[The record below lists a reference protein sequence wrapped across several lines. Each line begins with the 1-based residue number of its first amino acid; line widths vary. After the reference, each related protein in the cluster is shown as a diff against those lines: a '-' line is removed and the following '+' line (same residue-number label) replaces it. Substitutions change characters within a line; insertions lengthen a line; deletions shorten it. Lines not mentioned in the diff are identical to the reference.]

1 MSEEKASSCYGW
13 VISLQRRL
21 ETKQMMAR
29 LYTEGEP
36 DPWPAVT
43 CLKTHLLFTITRQE
57 ASPQEVRLVGSLMTI
72 SRTI

>member
-1 MSEEKASSCYGW
+1 MPEEKASSCYGW

-21 ETKQMMAR
+21 ETQQTMAR

-36 DPWPAVT
+36 DPRPAVT
-43 CLKTHLLFTITRQE
+43 CPKTHLLFTITRQE

-72 SRTI
+72 SRMI